1 MPKFPDFSDLTKK
14 FDLQGLMDNVK
25 SAINQI
31 SQVTPK
37 PAPEGDE
44 IAAQFVTLIEKVQRI
59 AKIQAEQAKEIAQVN
74 LMLNE
79 LYRVVDVFR
88 HPEPTAAPAQTARKP
103 ATPPGGDHPHVAP
116 KAESI
121 QKPRKPTNPKGSTGR
136 SE

>member
-1 MPKFPDFSDLTKK
+1 MPKFPDFSELTKK
-14 FDLQGLMDNVK
+14 FDFQGIMDNVK
-25 SAINQI
+25 SAINQL

-79 LYRVVDVFR
+79 LYREVDVFR
-88 HPEPTAAPAQTARKP
+88 HPPAPSASAP
-103 ATPPGGDHPHVAP
+103 GATPTP
-116 KAESI
+116 KATTSPAPSVSTP
-121 QKPRKPTNPKGSTGR
+121 KPKKPTPPKGPGST
-136 SE
+136 SHE